1 MTKTKT
7 NQKELSLFKGDERSE
22 AKLDVV
28 EGVIE
33 SFQIILILLPPPV
46 SLRIHYATHVPLK
59 EGQCLLKCIT
69 NP

>member
-22 AKLDVV
+22 AKLNVV

-46 SLRIHYATHVPLK
+46 SHRIHYATLVPLK

>member
-22 AKLDVV
+22 AKLNVV

-46 SLRIHYATHVPLK
+46 SLRIHYATLVPLK
-59 EGQCLLKCIT
+59 EGT
-69 NP
+69 VPFEMHY